1 MGRQNRPLPP
11 NYGVELRKL
20 QKRSKEDL
28 RKQVAFA
35 VFFFT
40 AFFLVPG
47 MATFTSGASPRIS
60 VQLLPVWGML
70 FVIIGLMVA
79 ADVLAVM
86 SMNGSGDERRKNR
99 LSLIAFCL
107 LVASYVLI
115 AVIGTVYT

>member
-1 MGRQNRPLPP
+1 MGRQKKPLPP
-11 NYGVELRKL
+11 NYGVKLRQL

-35 VFFFT
+35 VLFFT
-40 AFFLVPG
+40 ALFLVPG
-47 MATFTSGASPRIS
+47 VATFASGASPKIS
-60 VQLLPVWGML
+60 VHLLPVWGML
-70 FVIIGLMVA
+70 FVIIGLMIT

-115 AVIGTVYT
+115 GIVGSVYA